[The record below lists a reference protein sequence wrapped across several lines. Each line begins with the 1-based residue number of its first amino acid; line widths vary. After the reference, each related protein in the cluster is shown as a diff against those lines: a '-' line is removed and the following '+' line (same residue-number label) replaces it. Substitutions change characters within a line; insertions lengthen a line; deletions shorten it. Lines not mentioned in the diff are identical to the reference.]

1 MESIYQQMVRILGTK
16 GFVKHPAQTP
26 LEYARAS
33 RQHQP
38 PASAEVIEEITR
50 AYVSWRYGAQKPN
63 VKQLRQQLR
72 DLIKSTQKLKVRG

>member
-1 MESIYQQMVRILGTK
+1 MVRILATK
-16 GFVKHPAQTP
+16 GYAKHPAQTP

-38 PASAEVIEEITR
+38 PASAEVIDEITR
-50 AYVSWRYGAQKPN
+50 AYISWRYGAQKPN